1 MKNCIDDL
9 PDPLLVEILCRLPCS
24 KVVLQCTSASKRWFH
39 LISDPSFVGHFLCL
53 QPNRHKPIPSTLA
66 VFAFGD
72 REERKTE
79 VFTTSNSPVFQTSN
93 LSLNGEPIVVATYN
107 DLVLCCATGW
117 VQGDYDVC
125 NPYTKQWVALPP
137 TPPLNNGEIEYSSST
152 SFDIIHLNT
161 AYRWTIVRLIRNW
174 SEGSYHVEM
183 ISTETSGE
191 WKELAMSF
199 NPLQIKHI
207 CDNDDLDFTPYA
219 AITHHG
225 MFYWVQNLSECTL
238 ELNPFLSS
246 SGDNIAKCH
255 FIKEPATFFG
265 GRVKN
270 WYLGVYGGCLRMC
283 TVGLGADYPFSVW
296 ELKLQEASEGDQKFE
311 WFFDRI
317 SLPFDDIPLFSEQ
330 VNRSCMV
337 EILRFH
343 PNNQDIVYFKFN
355 EHIVMSNLRGG
366 RLELGLID
374 AKTQYDSCSW
384 REAYAFALPWWPT
397 PIPRL

>member
-1 MKNCIDDL
+1 MC
-9 PDPLLVEILCRLPCS
+9 DPY
-24 KVVLQCTSASKRWFH
+24 
-39 LISDPSFVGHFLCL
+39 
-53 QPNRHKPIPSTLA
+53 
-66 VFAFGD
+66 
-72 REERKTE
+72 
-79 VFTTSNSPVFQTSN
+79 
-93 LSLNGEPIVVATYN
+93 YN
-107 DLVLCCATGW
+107 HSSQED
-117 VQGDYDVC
+117 
-125 NPYTKQWVALPP
+125 
-137 TPPLNNGEIEYSSST
+137 SSST
-152 SFDIIHLNT
+152 SFDIIHLT
-161 AYRWTIVRLIRNW
+161 YRWTIVRLIPNW

-199 NPLQIKHI
+199 NPQQIKHI
-207 CDNDDLDFTPYA
+207 CDNDGLDCTPYA
-219 AITHHG
+219 AIAHNG

-246 SGDNIAKCH
+246 GGDNIAKCR

-366 RLELGLID
+366 RLELEIA

-384 REAYAFALPWWPT
+384 REAYAFPLPWWPT